1 MWIDLG
7 YQLDVVQQ
15 TTVALSEVIDI
26 IICPKK
32 NVNAGYVRSVPV
44 YLVNNHSM
52 TYDR

>member
-32 NVNAGYVRSVPV
+32 NVGTYVVSRSI
-44 YLVNNHSM
+44 S
-52 TYDR
+52 